1 MGSFGG
7 GGPVIRVGTSGWSYD
22 DWVGPVYPKH
32 LRGRRDR
39 WLAFYART
47 FETVEVNSTFYRL
60 PVDSVVDRWVDRS
73 PDDDFELSLKVPR
86 RVTHD
91 AMVDGD
97 HEAALEGIDALVDR
111 IEPLGEAGRL
121 GAILVQLSP
130 HFHGGPG
137 EVDLL
142 ATVLARLQGAVD
154 VAVEFRHRSWTDGDD
169 LKQAAREVLSA
180 HDAAVCTVDGPS
192 FPTVGPQGSDHAY
205 VRLHGR
211 RADAWFEATGLDD
224 HARYDYAYTADELA
238 PWVDRLQGWDQARV
252 RVYFNNHPDGQAF
265 RNADMLRE
273 MLGLP
278 RPERSSGGQQ
288 RLDAF

>member
-1 MGSFGG
+1 M
-7 GGPVIRVGTSGWSYD
+7 IRVGTSGWSYD

-32 LRGRRDR
+32 LGDRPGR

-47 FETVEVNSTFYRL
+47 FPTVEVNSTFYRL
-60 PVDSVVDRWVDRS
+60 PVPAVVERWVERA
-73 PDDDFELSLKVPR
+73 PDTGFELSLKVPR
-86 RVTHD
+86 RVTHR

-97 HEAALEGIDALVDR
+97 RGAALEGIDALVDR
-111 IEPLGEAGRL
+111 IEPLDGAGRL
-121 GAILVQLSP
+121 GAVLVQLSP

-142 ATVLARLQGAVD
+142 AAVLGRLEGVAD

-180 HDAAVCTVDGPS
+180 HGAAVCTVDGPS
-192 FPTVGPQGSDHAY
+192 FPTVEPRRSDHAY
-205 VRLHGR
+205 VRFHGR

-224 HARYDYAYTADELA
+224 HARYDYEYTADELA
-238 PWVDRLQGWDQARV
+238 PWVDRLQGWDQDRV

-265 RNADMLRE
+265 RNADTLRE
-273 MLGLP
+273 MLGLS
-278 RPERSSGGQQ
+278 RPERSSSGQQ